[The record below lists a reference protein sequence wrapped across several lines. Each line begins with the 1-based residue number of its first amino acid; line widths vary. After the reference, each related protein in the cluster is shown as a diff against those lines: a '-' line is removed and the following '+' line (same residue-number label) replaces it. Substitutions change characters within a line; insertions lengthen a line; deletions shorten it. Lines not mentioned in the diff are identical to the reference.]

1 MIDAR
6 QRPASNRGLV
16 DVREVARLADCSTR
30 HVFRLVERGLMPAP
44 VKVGRLT
51 RFRREQIERWISDGC
66 PPARTGGRP

>member
-1 MIDAR
+1 MWN
-6 QRPASNRGLV
+6 SNRRHFDSTRLV

-66 PPARTGGRP
+66 PPAKTGGRP